1 MNKLCSV
8 EIRTTTYFNEV
19 ALVIADK
26 SSDEI
31 TWLPLRE
38 INAIK
43 VDNSIGVIHICSNDW
58 QYSYPLSSTSVSLP
72 FFSSSNTGER
82 DLDSAFSIM
91 FNRFKKERKSGAF
104 TQEQGEF

>member
-26 SSDEI
+26 NSDEI
-31 TWLPLRE
+31 IWLPLRE
-38 INAIK
+38 INSIK
-43 VDNSIGVIHICSNDW
+43 IDNSLGIIHIRANEW
-58 QYSYPLSSTSVSLP
+58 QYSYPLLSTQISLP
-72 FFSSSNTGER
+72 FYGSNETGKCDPNSTFS
-82 DLDSAFSIM
+82 LM
-91 FNRFKKERKSGAF
+91 FARFKKERKSGAF